1 MKKILTLLAIGI
13 VGLTS
18 CKKEEMQNVLSLST
32 YYLEV
37 DTSASNYYSVT
48 VTSSGKWTLTG
59 GESWCIPSIKS
70 GENGDEV
77 TFEIS
82 ENTSDSRSAEFEF
95 TCNDTKAT
103 LSVRQDGVFGVISET
118 DIEVSAD
125 GETVVIE
132 MSDEAS
138 SYYYDIKYF
147 PADWIEVKNENIDFG
162 GTSGNLVLDIAQNR
176 TFETRE
182 VTLTITFRVNEQ
194 STDIHI
200 MQKANTPENLSD
212 KVNVTVKGTLKEILE
227 ERDIMNTEFLII
239 TGELNDM
246 DFLTISQL
254 QNLKYLDISD
264 VNLEYL
270 PNNAFAETNIETI
283 CLPKTLIQIAI
294 GTFDGANTQ
303 YLELGNNLTKI
314 ESLPRR
320 LASITIPASVEEIT
334 CGFGS
339 SLENIVFEQGSKLT
353 KIEPAQFAYCKI
365 KNISLPN
372 GITAIESW
380 AFGQCKE
387 LTEITIPIGV
397 ISIGERAF
405 ENCESLS
412 HILIPATVATI
423 EQEAFAN
430 SGLETVSFEDKSQLK
445 TIEGGYDGYWE
456 FDRNTRYY
464 SYKLSEIRGVFKECH
479 SLRTINIP
487 SNVETIEPTAFY
499 DCPAL
504 QTVIFEENTKIVNI
518 QGGYEEKQNDEK
530 NITQSKHIPIFYN
543 TDINLFS
550 IDAINPPIIDGTF
563 SNATATMSILKVP
576 NESIKAYRNSDWASY
591 FSNISGINE

>member
-1 MKKILTLLAIGI
+1 MLIKLIIYNNMKKILTLLAIGI
-13 VGLTS
+13 VAVVS

-37 DTSASNYYSVT
+37 GTSASNYYGVT
-48 VTSSGKWTLTG
+48 VTSSGAWTLTG

-132 MSDEAS
+132 MSDEVGGS
-138 SYYYDIKYF
+138 YYDIDYSEW
-147 PADWIEVKNENIDFG
+147 PINWIEIENEELQLG
-162 GTSGNLVLDIAQNR
+162 ARSGDLILNIAQNR

-200 MQKANTPENLSD
+200 MQKANTAENLSD
-212 KVNVTVKGTLKEILE
+212 KVNVTTKGTLKEILE
-227 ERDIMNTEFLII
+227 ERDIMDTEFLII
-239 TGELNDM
+239 TGELNDI
-246 DFLTISQL
+246 DFLTVNQL

-270 PNNAFAETNIETI
+270 PNNAFAETKIETI
-283 CLPKTLIQIAI
+283 CLPRNLIQI
-294 GTFDGANTQ
+294 TSGAFSGAMTQ

-314 ESLPRR
+314 ESLPQR
-320 LASITIPASVEEIT
+320 LVSITIPASVEEIT

-353 KIEPAQFAYCKI
+353 KIESGQFAYCKI
-365 KNISLPN
+365 TNISLPN
-372 GITAIESW
+372 GITTIESR
-380 AFGQCKE
+380 AFADCEE
-387 LTEITIPIGV
+387 LSEITIPTGV
-397 ISIGERAF
+397 TSIGNGAF
-405 ENCESLS
+405 
-412 HILIPATVATI
+412 T
-423 EQEAFAN
+423 
-430 SGLETVSFEDKSQLK
+430 
-445 TIEGGYDGYWE
+445 
-456 FDRNTRYY
+456 Y
-464 SYKLSEIRGVFKECH
+464 SI
-479 SLRTINIP
+479 
-487 SNVETIEPTAFY
+487 
-499 DCPAL
+499 
-504 QTVIFEENTKIVNI
+504 
-518 QGGYEEKQNDEK
+518 
-530 NITQSKHIPIFYN
+530 
-543 TDINLFS
+543 
-550 IDAINPPIIDGTF
+550 
-563 SNATATMSILKVP
+563 
-576 NESIKAYRNSDWASY
+576 
-591 FSNISGINE
+591 